1 MQWQLWDILQE
12 NAPEDI
18 QPNPPSSG
26 MLGKEIAEQI
36 LGLCFTWS
44 ELFVPGGKFPLTP
57 TVNNQGNLK
66 TGL

>member
-36 LGLCFTWS
+36 LGLFHLIWIVCPRRKVPIDSNS
-44 ELFVPGGKFPLTP
+44 E
-57 TVNNQGNLK
+57 
-66 TGL
+66 